1 MSLNDLEP
9 KSDAYKV
16 RQLLDEIN
24 AATQRGVNIADIHAR
39 LCEAYGL
46 TLTLEAFKNNSSNEP
61 GRRKKL
67 SRICWALGRFPIN
80 TR

>member
-24 AATQRGVNIADIHAR
+24 AATQRGVGIADIHAR
-39 LCEAYGL
+39 LCEAHGL
-46 TLTLEAFKNNSSNEP
+46 TLTLEAFRTTLK
-61 GRRKKL
+61 RARAKKKL
-67 SRICWALGRFPIN
+67 E
-80 TR
+80 